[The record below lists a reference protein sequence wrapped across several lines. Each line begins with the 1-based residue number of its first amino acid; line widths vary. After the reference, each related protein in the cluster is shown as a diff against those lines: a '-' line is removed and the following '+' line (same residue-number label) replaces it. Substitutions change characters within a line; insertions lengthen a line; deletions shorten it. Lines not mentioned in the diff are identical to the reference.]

1 MRSAILIAF
10 VITIISSA
18 LIFLPEARAR
28 RPQESEPQASQIQ
41 ASQPQESQEDL
52 GKRIGVVIVTPG
64 SGPSLAVADFQ
75 PRAGGLDA
83 ALGTYN
89 NTLWDDLKFASVANM
104 VGKSLY
110 PKTLLADPASLR
122 YEEWANDP
130 VKSDYVAFGNL
141 TGANTSQ
148 GFLYDVKTR
157 QQLLSASMSGEPREM
172 AHQLA
177 DQIVRLLT
185 GQEGIAL
192 SKIAYVANREIH
204 KMDYD
209 GYGARA
215 FTRDG
220 SIALFPSL
228 SPDGKRLAYVSY
240 RDGHPNVIIR
250 GEDGLIIGSTR
261 FKGTTTSPAIGPD
274 GRIALAS
281 SKDGGSMEIYIANG
295 DGSNAKRL
303 TSTRNAVNISPRW
316 NPKTGR
322 EIAFISDRG
331 GSPRIYLI
339 GADGSNE
346 RQLLSQ
352 GGHMDSPAW
361 SPDGRY
367 LAFTWDGD
375 RDGAYNIYIADV
387 ASTQILKL
395 TREGRNENPTW
406 SPDSRHIAFQ
416 SNRSGRW
423 EIWAMHID
431 GSEPRQLTRG
441 GGRAPSWSR

>member
-1 MRSAILIAF
+1 MRRVILIAS
-10 VITIISSA
+10 VITVFSA
-18 LIFLPEARAR
+18 ALTFLPEARAR
-28 RPQESEPQASQIQ
+28 RPQESK
-41 ASQPQESQEDL
+41 EDL
-52 GKRIGVVIVTPG
+52 SKQIGQIIVTPG
-64 SGPSLAVADFQ
+64 AGAALAVADFQ
-75 PRAGGLDA
+75 PRSGGLDA
-83 ALGTYN
+83 ALGTFN
-89 NTLWDDLKFASVANM
+89 DTLWSDLKFASVANL

-110 PKTLLADPASLR
+110 PKTLLADPAALR
-122 YEEWANDP
+122 YEDWANDP

-141 TGANTSQ
+141 TGANTAQ
-148 GFLYDVKTR
+148 GFLFDVKTR

-185 GQEGIAL
+185 GQEGIAQ

-240 RDGHPNVIIR
+240 RDGYPNVVIR

-274 GRIALAS
+274 GRIAFAS
-281 SKDGGSMEIYIANG
+281 SKDGGSMEIYVANG
-295 DGSNAKRL
+295 DGSNSKKL

-331 GSPRIYLI
+331 GLPRIYVI
-339 GADGSNE
+339 GSDGSNE
-346 RQLLSQ
+346 RSLLSM
-352 GGHMDSPAW
+352 GGHMDSPSW
-361 SPDGRY
+361 SPDGRF
-367 LAFTWDGD
+367 LAFTCDVDGTF
-375 RDGAYNIYIADV
+375 NIYVADV
-387 ASTQILKL
+387 ATQQALKV

-423 EIWAMHID
+423 EIWAMHVD

>member
-1 MRSAILIAF
+1 MRRAIPIAF
-10 VITIISSA
+10 TIAVLSA
-18 LIFLPEARAR
+18 SLIFLPAAGARL
-28 RPQESEPQASQIQ
+28 
-41 ASQPQESQEDL
+41 PQESQEDL
-52 GKRIGVVIVTPG
+52 RKQIGTIIVTPG
-64 SGPSLAVADFQ
+64 AGPSLAAADFQ

-83 ALGTYN
+83 SLSTFN
-89 NTLWDDLKFASVANM
+89 ETLWNDLKFASVANL

-110 PKTLLADPASLR
+110 PKTPLADPATLR

-141 TGANTSQ
+141 TGANTAQ

-157 QQLLSASMSGEPREM
+157 QQMLSASMSGEPREM
-172 AHQLA
+172 AHQFA

-185 GQEGIAL
+185 GQEGIAQ
-192 SKIAYVANREIH
+192 SKIAYVTGREIH

-209 GYGARA
+209 GHGARA

-240 RDGHPNVIIR
+240 RDGHPNIVIR

-261 FKGTTTSPAIGPD
+261 FKGTTTSPAVGPD
-274 GRIALAS
+274 GRIAFAS
-281 SKDGGSMEIYIANG
+281 SKDGGSMELYIANG

-331 GSPRIYLI
+331 GSPRIYVI

-346 RQLLSQ
+346 RSLLSM

-367 LAFTWDGD
+367 LAFAWDGD
-375 RDGAYNIYIADV
+375 GPFNIYVADV
-387 ASTQILKL
+387 ASGQTLKL
-395 TREGRNENPTW
+395 TREGRNENPAW

-416 SNRSGRW
+416 SNRTGRW
-423 EIWAMHID
+423 EIWAMHVD

-441 GGRAPSWSR
+441 GGRSPSWSR

>member
-1 MRSAILIAF
+1 MRRAILIAS
-10 VITIISSA
+10 VITVFSA
-18 LIFLPEARAR
+18 ALTILPEARAR
-28 RPQESEPQASQIQ
+28 RPQESK
-41 ASQPQESQEDL
+41 EDL
-52 GKRIGVVIVTPG
+52 SKQIGQIIVTPG
-64 SGPSLAVADFQ
+64 AGAALAVADFQ
-75 PRAGGLDA
+75 PRSGGLDA
-83 ALGTYN
+83 SLGTFN
-89 NTLWDDLKFASVANM
+89 DTLWSDLKFASVANL

-110 PKTLLADPASLR
+110 PKTLLADPVALR
-122 YEEWANDP
+122 YEDWANDP

-172 AHQLA
+172 AHQFA

-185 GQEGIAL
+185 GQEGIAQ

-240 RDGHPNVIIR
+240 RDGYPNVVIR

-274 GRIALAS
+274 GRIAFAS

-295 DGSNAKRL
+295 DGSNAKKL
-303 TSTRNAVNISPRW
+303 TSTRNSVNISPRW

-331 GSPRIYLI
+331 GAPRIYVM
-339 GADGSNE
+339 GSDGSDE
-346 RQLLSQ
+346 HALLSM
-352 GGHMDSPAW
+352 GGHMDSPSW
-361 SPDGRY
+361 SPDGRF
-367 LAFTWDGD
+367 LAFAWDGD
-375 RDGAYNIYIADV
+375 GTFNIYVADV
-387 ASTQILKL
+387 ATQQTLKL
-395 TREGRNENPTW
+395 TREGRNENPAW

-423 EIWAMHID
+423 EIWAMHVD

>member
-52 GKRIGVVIVTPG
+52 GKRIGTVIVAPG
-64 SGPSLAVADFQ
+64 SGPALAVADFQ

-83 ALGTYN
+83 SLGTYN
-89 NTLWDDLKFASVANM
+89 DTLWNDLKFAGVANL

-110 PKTLLADPASLR
+110 PKTLLADPATLK
-122 YEEWANDP
+122 YEEWADDP

-141 TGANTSQ
+141 TGANTAQ

-157 QQLLSASMSGEPREM
+157 QQLLSAAMSGEPREM
-172 AHQLA
+172 AHQFA

-185 GQEGIAL
+185 GQEGIAE
-192 SKIAYVANREIH
+192 SKIAYVAGHEIY

-209 GYGARA
+209 GYGSKAI
-215 FTRDG
+215 TRDG
-220 SIALFPSL
+220 SIAVFPSL

-240 RDGHPNVIIR
+240 RDSNPNIYIR
-250 GEDGLIIGSTR
+250 GEDGLLIGSTR

-274 GRIALAS
+274 GRIAFAS

-295 DGSNAKRL
+295 DGSNAKKL

-331 GSPRIYLI
+331 GSPRVYVI
-339 GADGSNE
+339 GSDGSNE
-346 RQLLSQ
+346 RALLSM
-352 GGHMDSPAW
+352 GGHMDSPSW
-361 SPDGRY
+361 SPDGRF
-367 LAFTWDGD
+367 LAFAWDGD
-375 RDGAYNIYIADV
+375 GPFNIYVADV
-387 ASTQILKL
+387 ATGQTLKL

>member
-1 MRSAILIAF
+1 MRRVILIAS
-10 VITIISSA
+10 VITVFSA
-18 LIFLPEARAR
+18 ALTILPEARAR
-28 RPQESEPQASQIQ
+28 RPQESK
-41 ASQPQESQEDL
+41 EDL
-52 GKRIGVVIVTPG
+52 SKQIGQIIVTPG
-64 SGPSLAVADFQ
+64 AGAALAVADFQ
-75 PRAGGLDA
+75 PRSGGLDA
-83 ALGTYN
+83 SLGTFN
-89 NTLWDDLKFASVANM
+89 DTLWGDLKFASVANL

-110 PKTLLADPASLR
+110 PKTLLADPAALR
-122 YEEWANDP
+122 YEDWANDP

-141 TGANTSQ
+141 TGANTAQ

-185 GQEGIAL
+185 GQEGIAQ

-240 RDGHPNVIIR
+240 RDGYPNVVIR

-274 GRIALAS
+274 GRIAFAS
-281 SKDGGSMEIYIANG
+281 SKDGGSMEIYVANG
-295 DGSNAKRL
+295 DGSNAKKL

-331 GSPRIYLI
+331 GSPRIYVI
-339 GADGSNE
+339 GSDGSNE
-346 RQLLSQ
+346 RSLLSM
-352 GGHMDSPAW
+352 GGHMDSPSW
-361 SPDGRY
+361 SPDGRF
-367 LAFTWDGD
+367 LAFAWDS
-375 RDGAYNIYIADV
+375 DGTFNIYVADV
-387 ASTQILKL
+387 ATQQTLKL

-423 EIWAMHID
+423 EIWAMHVD

>member
-1 MRSAILIAF
+1 MRRAILIAS
-10 VITIISSA
+10 VITVISSA
-18 LIFLPEARAR
+18 LIFLPDARAR
-28 RPQESEPQASQIQ
+28 RSQESK
-41 ASQPQESQEDL
+41 EDL
-52 GKRIGVVIVTPG
+52 SKTIGTIIVTPG
-64 SGPSLAVADFQ
+64 SGPSLAAADFQ

-83 ALGTYN
+83 SLGTFN
-89 NTLWDDLKFASVANM
+89 ATLWGDLKFASVANL

-122 YEEWANDP
+122 YEEWADDP

-141 TGANTSQ
+141 TGANTAQ

-157 QQLLSASMSGEPREM
+157 QQMLSASMSGEPREM
-172 AHQLA
+172 AHQFA

-185 GQEGIAL
+185 GQEGIAQ
-192 SKIAYVANREIH
+192 SKIAYVVKSRNDKSEIH
-204 KMDYD
+204 RMDYD

-220 SIALFPSL
+220 SLALLPSF
-228 SPDGKRLAYVSY
+228 SPDGKRLAYVSF
-240 RDGHPNVIIR
+240 RDGYPNICIR

-274 GRIALAS
+274 GRIAFAS
-281 SKDGGSMEIYIANG
+281 SKDGSSMELYVANG
-295 DGSNAKRL
+295 DGSGAKRL
-303 TSTRNAVNISPRW
+303 TSTRNAVNTSPRW

-331 GSPRIYLI
+331 GSPRIYVI

-346 RQLLSQ
+346 RSLPLGT
-352 GGHMDSPAW
+352 GGHMDSPSW
-361 SPDGRY
+361 SPDGRF
-367 LAFTWDGD
+367 LAFAWDGE
-375 RDGAYNIYIADV
+375 GAFNIYVADV
-387 ASTQILKL
+387 ASSQILKL
-395 TREGRNENPTW
+395 TREGRNESPTW

-416 SNRSGRW
+416 STRSGGW
-423 EIWAMHID
+423 EIWAMHVD